1 MDTGTYK
8 LVVIGFDMVPREIGN
23 YTMFEIQDFVRYA
36 KAINPCTTATIST
49 FDISTFDS
57 VAIVVHKIDTSYS
70 ACTAFDGKEKQK

>member
-1 MDTGTYK
+1 MDTATYK
-8 LVVIGFDMVPREIGN
+8 VVVIGFDMVPREIGN

-49 FDISTFDS
+49 FGS
-57 VAIVVHKIDTSYS
+57 VAIVVQKIDTSYS

>member
-1 MDTGTYK
+1 MDTATYKYK

-23 YTMFEIQDFVRYA
+23 YTMFEIQDFARYA

-49 FDISTFDS
+49 FGS
-57 VAIVVHKIDTSYS
+57 VAIVVQKKIDTSYS